1 MKISGQ
7 GNNNLN
13 HDFVNLGLANESK
26 VTMSMSHNGF
36 EFDYLSSRWTLNRD
50 VTVLVGFLD
59 SFVQPLQEDIRET
72 LVFYAETSSANHT
85 SNIAKQLSLYKN
97 LTGENDLTEKGF
109 ASFKNKVRKKDWYRV
124 SVVRGMIRQ
133 MRFLGLD
140 KHIDDAVFKL
150 TDQWT
155 LGGND
160 KGVAVLTLDPET
172 GPFSDLEFE
181 AIGLH
186 AAHRYAEGGLRTDE
200 YACLS
205 MFKASGRR
213 AVQIASIKCKDFSY
227 SSKYTGSLT
236 YVVLIPKAKVR
247 GGKFRSILK
256 PYALV
261 NAVAQVVELHIKEQ
275 TAKVENA
282 LGRKMTIEEK
292 GELPLF
298 IDVGTIEE
306 IQSINPNDMMDYLKS
321 ELPHI
326 KSSNLINKLNSAV
339 KKLKIISERTGEPLK
354 STSYRF
360 RYTLGTRAARE
371 GAGTLTIANL
381 LDHSDTQNVDVY
393 VANSPEHAIHIS
405 KIMNQPLARYA
416 SAFVGKL
423 VEDEAEANAENTGA
437 ARIPCREKG
446 CDVGS
451 CGSSSFCLDYA
462 PIACYLCPKFR
473 PWAHAPHQLILE
485 WLVEERER
493 LKADTNGDMQIVS
506 INDRAILAVCQV
518 IQLCRE
524 HNNG

>member
-1 MKISGQ
+1 MNQ
-7 GNNNLN
+7 
-13 HDFVNLGLANESK
+13 DFTNSGLANDSK
-26 VTMSMSHNGF
+26 VTISMSHNGF

-50 VTVLVGFLD
+50 VTVAVDFLD
-59 SFVQPLQEDIRET
+59 SFVHPLQEDIREA
-72 LVFYAETSSANHT
+72 LVFYAETSSAKHT
-85 SNIAKQLSLYKN
+85 ANIATHLKLYQTVTGQNN
-97 LTGENDLTEKGF
+97 LTEQGF
-109 ASFKNKVRKKDWYRV
+109 ASFKNGLPKNEWYKV
-124 SVVRGMIRQ
+124 SVVRGMLRQ

-150 TDQWT
+150 TDKWR

-186 AAHRYAEGGLRTDE
+186 AAHRYAEGELRIDE

-213 AVQIASIKCKDFSY
+213 ATQIASIKCRDFSY
-227 SSKYTGSLT
+227 SSKYTDAPM

-247 GGKFRSILK
+247 GGKFRSKLK

-261 NAVAQVVELHIKEQ
+261 NSVAQVIELHINEQ
-275 TAKVENA
+275 AAKVEDA
-282 LGRKMTIEEK
+282 LGRKMTLEEK

-298 IDVGTIEE
+298 IDVGTIKEV
-306 IQSINPNDMMDYLKS
+306 QSMAPNSLMDYLKS

-326 KSSNLINKLNSAV
+326 KTSNLTNKLNSAV

-354 STSYRF
+354 STGYRF

-381 LDHSDTQNVDVY
+381 LDHSDTQNVKVY
-393 VANSPEHAIHIS
+393 VANAPEHAVHIS

-416 SAFVGKL
+416 SAFAGKL
-423 VEDEAEANAENTGA
+423 VEGEDEANAENAGA
-437 ARIPCREKG
+437 ARIPCREKD

-451 CGSSSFCLDYA
+451 CGTNSFCQDYA

-473 PWAHAPHQLILE
+473 PWAHAPHHLILE

-493 LKADTNGDMQIVS
+493 LKVDTNDDMQIVT

-518 IQLCRE
+518 IQLCKE
-524 HNNG
+524 HNHG

>member
-1 MKISGQ
+1 MSPP
-7 GNNNLN
+7 
-13 HDFVNLGLANESK
+13 HCYK
-26 VTMSMSHNGF
+26 VA
-36 EFDYLSSRWTLNRD
+36 Y
-50 VTVLVGFLD
+50 
-59 SFVQPLQEDIRET
+59 
-72 LVFYAETSSANHT
+72 
-85 SNIAKQLSLYKN
+85 
-97 LTGENDLTEKGF
+97 
-109 ASFKNKVRKKDWYRV
+109 
-124 SVVRGMIRQ
+124 VRGFVRQ

-140 KHIDDAVFKL
+140 KHIDDAVFNL
-150 TDQWT
+150 FNQWR
-155 LGGND
+155 LSGND
-160 KGVAVLTLDPET
+160 KGGPVLTLDPEN

-186 AAHRYAEGGLRTDE
+186 AAHRYAEGNLSIDE

-205 MFKASGRR
+205 IFKASGRR

-227 SSKYTGSLT
+227 TAKYTGTPT
-236 YVVLIPKAKVR
+236 YVVLIPRAKVR

-261 NAVAQVVELHIKEQ
+261 NSVAQVVELHIKEQ
-275 TAKVENA
+275 TAKIEYA
-282 LGRKMTIEEK
+282 LGRKMTFEEK

-298 IDVGTIEE
+298 IDVDTIEE
-306 IQSINPNDMMDYLKS
+306 IQLIKPDDLMDYLKS

-326 KSSNLINKLNSAV
+326 KTSNLINHLNSAV

-354 STSYRF
+354 SNSYRF
-360 RYTLGTRAARE
+360 RYTLGTRASRE

-381 LDHSDTQNVDVY
+381 LDHSDTQNVQVY
-393 VANSPEHAIHIS
+393 VANSPEHAAQIN

-416 SAFVGKL
+416 SAFAGKL
-423 VEDEAEANAENTGA
+423 VENEEEANSENAGA
-437 ARIPCREKG
+437 ARIPCREKD

-451 CGSSSFCLDYA
+451 CGTSSFCQDYA

-473 PWAHAPHQLILE
+473 PWAHAPHHLILE

-493 LKADTNGDMQIVS
+493 LKVDTNGDMQIVS

-524 HNNG
+524 YNNV

>member
-1 MKISGQ
+1 M
-7 GNNNLN
+7 N
-13 HDFVNLGLANESK
+13 HDFVSFDLATDSK
-26 VTMSMSHNGF
+26 VTTCVSFNGF
-36 EFDYLSSRWTLNRD
+36 EFDYLSDRWSLNRN
-50 VTVLVGFLD
+50 VTVLVDFLD
-59 SFVQPLQEDIRET
+59 SFVLPLQENIRET
-72 LVFYAETSSANHT
+72 LVFYAETSSADHT
-85 SNIAKQLSLYKN
+85 SNIAKSLKLYQN
-97 LTGENDLTEKGF
+97 ITGENDLTEQGF
-109 ASFKNKVRKKDWYRV
+109 ASFKNKLPKKDWYKV
-124 SVVRGMIRQ
+124 SIVRGMIRQ

-140 KHIDDAVFKL
+140 KHIDDSVFKL
-150 TDQWT
+150 TDQWK

-181 AIGLH
+181 AISLH
-186 AAHRYAEGGLRTDE
+186 AAHRYAEGKLRDDE

-205 MFKASGRR
+205 MLKASGRR
-213 AVQIASIKCKDFSY
+213 PVQIASIKCKDFSY
-227 SSKYTGSLT
+227 SAKYTGSPM

-261 NAVAQVVELHIKEQ
+261 NSVAQVVEQHIKEQ
-275 TAKVENA
+275 TARVEYA

-298 IDVGTIEE
+298 IDVDVIEE
-306 IQSINPNDMMDYLKS
+306 IQSIGADSLRDYLKS

-326 KSSNLINKLNSAV
+326 KTSNLTRKLNGAI
-339 KKLKIISERTGEPLK
+339 KKLGIISERTGEPLK

-381 LDHSDTQNVDVY
+381 LDHSDTQNVHVY
-393 VANSPEHAIHIS
+393 VANTPEHAIHIS

-416 SAFVGKL
+416 SAFAGKL
-423 VEDEAEANAENTGA
+423 VEDEAEANAENAGA
-437 ARIPCREKG
+437 ARIPCREKD

-451 CGSSSFCLDYA
+451 CGTNSFCQDYA

-473 PWAHAPHQLILE
+473 PWAHAPHHLILE

-493 LKADTNGDMQIVS
+493 LKVDTNGDMQIVS

-524 HNNG
+524 YNND

>member
-1 MKISGQ
+1 M
-7 GNNNLN
+7 N
-13 HDFVNLGLANESK
+13 HYDVNFDFANESK
-26 VTMSMSHNGF
+26 VTTSVSHNGF

-50 VTVLVGFLD
+50 VTVSVEFLNLF
-59 SFVQPLQEDIRET
+59 SQPLQDDIRET

-85 SNIAKQLSLYKN
+85 SNIAKQLSLYQR
-97 LTGENDLTEKGF
+97 LTGESGLTEKGF
-109 ASFKNKVRKKDWYRV
+109 ASFKNKVPKKDWYKV
-124 SVVRGMIRQ
+124 SVVRGMLRQ
-133 MRFLGLD
+133 MRFLKLD
-140 KHIDDAVFKL
+140 KHIGDAVFKL
-150 TDQWT
+150 TDQWR

-181 AIGLH
+181 AIGLN
-186 AAHRYAEGGLRTDE
+186 AAHRYAEGRLRNDE

-205 MFKASGRR
+205 IFKASGRR
-213 AVQIASIKCKDFSY
+213 ATQIASIKCKDFSY
-227 SSKYTGSLT
+227 SSKYTGSPA
-236 YVVLIPKAKVR
+236 YVVQIPKAKVR

-261 NAVAQVVELHIKEQ
+261 NAVAQVIELHIEEQ

-282 LGRKMTIEEK
+282 LGRKMTLEEK

-298 IDVGTIEE
+298 VDVDTIEE
-306 IQSINPNDMMDYLKS
+306 IQSISSEAILDYLKS

-326 KSSNLINKLNSAV
+326 KTSNLTNKLNGAV

-381 LDHSDTQNVDVY
+381 LDHSDTQNVHVY
-393 VANSPEHAIHIS
+393 VANSPEHAIQIS
-405 KIMNQPLARYA
+405 QIMNQPLARYA
-416 SAFVGKL
+416 SAFAGKL
-423 VEDEAEANAENTGA
+423 VEDEDEANVENAGA
-437 ARIPCREKG
+437 ARIPCREKD

-451 CGSSSFCLDYA
+451 CGSNSFCQDYA

-473 PWAHAPHQLILE
+473 PWAHAPHHLILE

-493 LKADTNGDMQIVS
+493 LKVDTNGDMQIVS

-524 HNNG
+524 YSNG

>member
-1 MKISGQ
+1 MNQ
-7 GNNNLN
+7 N
-13 HDFVNLGLANESK
+13 FVGVGTANDSK
-26 VTMSMSHNGF
+26 VTISMSHNGF
-36 EFDYLSSRWTLNRD
+36 EFDYLSDRWTLNRN
-50 VTVLVGFLD
+50 VTLLVEFLNE
-59 SFVQPLQEDIRET
+59 FVQPIQEQIREV
-72 LVFYAETSSANHT
+72 LVFYAETSSANHA
-85 SNIAKQLSLYKN
+85 SNIAKSLKFY
-97 LTGENDLTEKGF
+97 LEITGENDLTEKGF
-109 ASFKNKVRKKDWYRV
+109 ASFKNKLPKKDWYRV

-150 TDQWT
+150 TDQWR
-155 LGGND
+155 LGGNE

-186 AAHRYAEGGLRTDE
+186 AAHRYAEGKLITEE

-213 AVQIASIKCKDFSY
+213 AEQIASIKCKDFSY
-227 SSKYTGSLT
+227 SAKYTGAPM

-247 GGKFRSILK
+247 GGKFRSVLK

-261 NAVAQVVELHIKEQ
+261 NSVAQVVEQHIQEQ
-275 TAKVENA
+275 TAKVEDA
-282 LGRKMTIEEK
+282 LGRKMTLEEK

-298 IDVGTIEE
+298 IDVGMIEE
-306 IQSINPNDMMDYLKS
+306 MQSINPDALMDYLKS
-321 ELPHI
+321 ELPHS
-326 KSSNLINKLNSAV
+326 KTSNLTNKLNSAV

-371 GAGTLTIANL
+371 GAGTLTIATL
-381 LDHSDTQNVDVY
+381 LDHSDTQNVHVY
-393 VANSPEHAIHIS
+393 VANAPEHAVHIS

-416 SAFVGKL
+416 SAFAGKL
-423 VEDEAEANAENTGA
+423 VEDEAEANAENAGA
-437 ARIPCREKG
+437 ARIPCREKE

-451 CGSSSFCLDYA
+451 CGSSSYCQDYA

-473 PWAHAPHQLILE
+473 PWANAPHHLILE

-493 LKADTNGDMQIVS
+493 LIADTNGDMQIVS

-524 HNNG
+524 HNDG

>member
-1 MKISGQ
+1 M
-7 GNNNLN
+7 N
-13 HDFVNLGLANESK
+13 HDFVNFDLATDSK
-26 VTMSMSHNGF
+26 VTTCISFNGF
-36 EFDYLSSRWTLNRD
+36 EFDYLSDRWTLNRN
-50 VTVLVGFLD
+50 VTILVNFLG
-59 SFVQPLQEDIRET
+59 SFVLPLQEDIRET
-72 LVFYAETSSANHT
+72 LVFYAETSSADHT
-85 SNIAKQLSLYKN
+85 SNIVKSLKLYQTI
-97 LTGENDLTEKGF
+97 TGQNDLTEQGF
-109 ASFKNKVRKKDWYRV
+109 ASFKNKLPKKDWYKV
-124 SVVRGMIRQ
+124 SIVRGMIRQ

-140 KHIDDAVFKL
+140 KNIDDAVFKL
-150 TDQWT
+150 TEQWK

-181 AIGLH
+181 AIGLN
-186 AAHRYAEGGLRTDE
+186 AAHRYAEGKLHVDE

-213 AVQIASIKCKDFSY
+213 PVQIASIKCKDFSY
-227 SSKYTGSLT
+227 SAKYTGSPM

-261 NAVAQVVELHIKEQ
+261 NSVAQVVEQHIKEQ
-275 TAKVENA
+275 TARVEYA
-282 LGRKMTIEEK
+282 LGRKMTTEEK

-298 IDVGTIEE
+298 IDVDVIEE
-306 IQSINPNDMMDYLKS
+306 IQSIGADSLIDYLKS

-326 KSSNLINKLNSAV
+326 KTSNLTRKLSGAI
-339 KKLKIISERTGEPLK
+339 KKLGIISERTGEPLK

-381 LDHSDTQNVDVY
+381 LDHADTQNVHVY
-393 VANSPEHAIHIS
+393 IANTPEHAVHIS

-416 SAFVGKL
+416 SAFAGKL
-423 VEDEAEANAENTGA
+423 VEDEAEANVENAGA
-437 ARIPCREKG
+437 ARIPCREKD

-451 CGSSSFCLDYA
+451 CGTNSFCQDYA

-473 PWAHAPHQLILE
+473 PWAHAPHHLILE

-493 LKADTNGDMQIVS
+493 LKVDTNGDMQIVS

-524 HNNG
+524 YNNG

>member
-1 MKISGQ
+1 MSGQ
-7 GNNNLN
+7 GKNNLN
-13 HDFVNLGLANESK
+13 HGFVNVDLANESK

-36 EFDYLSSRWTLNRD
+36 EFDYLSNRWTLNRD
-50 VTVLVGFLD
+50 VTVSLEFLD
-59 SFVQPLQEDIRET
+59 VFAQPLQEDIRET

-85 SNIAKQLSLYKN
+85 SNIAKQLSLYQRF
-97 LTGENDLTEKGF
+97 TGENGLTEKGF
-109 ASFKNKVRKKDWYRV
+109 ASFKNALPKKEWYKV
-124 SVVRGMIRQ
+124 SVVRGMLRQ

-150 TDQWT
+150 TDQWR

-160 KGVAVLTLDPET
+160 KGVAVLTLDPLT

-181 AIGLH
+181 AIGLN
-186 AAHRYAEGGLRTDE
+186 AAHRYAEGKLRTDE

-205 MFKASGRR
+205 MFKSSGRR
-213 AVQIASIKCKDFSY
+213 ATQIASIKCKDFSY
-227 SSKYTGSLT
+227 SSKYTGSPT

-261 NAVAQVVELHIKEQ
+261 NSVAQVIELHIKEQ
-275 TAKVENA
+275 TAKVEAA
-282 LGRKMTIEEK
+282 LGRKMTPEEQ

-298 IDVGTIEE
+298 TDARIIEE
-306 IQSINPNDMMDYLKS
+306 IQKIPPNNLMDYLKS

-326 KSSNLINKLNSAV
+326 KTSNLTNKLNSAV

-381 LDHSDTQNVDVY
+381 LDQADTQNVKIY
-393 VANSPEHAIHIS
+393 VANTPEHAVHIS

-416 SAFVGKL
+416 SAFAGKL
-423 VEDEAEANAENTGA
+423 VEDEDEANTENTGA
-437 ARIPCREKG
+437 ARIPCREKD

-451 CGSSSFCLDYA
+451 CGSSSFCQDYA

-473 PWAHAPHQLILE
+473 PWAHAPHHRILE

-493 LKADTNGDMQIVS
+493 LKVDTNGDMQIVS

-518 IQLCRE
+518 IQQCRE

>member
-1 MKISGQ
+1 M
-7 GNNNLN
+7 N
-13 HDFVNLGLANESK
+13 HYDVNFDFANESK
-26 VTMSMSHNGF
+26 VTTSVSHNGF

-50 VTVLVGFLD
+50 VTVLVEFLD
-59 SFVQPLQEDIRET
+59 SFERALQGDIRDT
-72 LVFYAETSSANHT
+72 LVYYAETSSAKHT
-85 SNIAKQLSLYKN
+85 QNIAVQLKLYLK
-97 LTGENDLTEKGF
+97 LSGENALTTKGF
-109 ASFKNKVRKKDWYRV
+109 ASFKNNLPKKEWYKV
-124 SVVRGMIRQ
+124 SIVRGMLRQ
-133 MRFLGLD
+133 MRFLKLD
-140 KHIDDAVFKL
+140 KHIDDEVFKL
-150 TDQWT
+150 TDQWR

-186 AAHRYAEGGLRTDE
+186 AAHRYAEGELGTDE

-213 AVQIASIKCKDFSY
+213 PVQIASIKCKDFSY
-227 SSKYTGSLT
+227 SSEYTGSPT

-261 NAVAQVVELHIKEQ
+261 NSVAQVVELHIEEQ

-282 LGRKMTIEEK
+282 LGRKMTLEEK

-298 IDVGTIEE
+298 VDVDTIEE
-306 IQSINPNDMMDYLKS
+306 IQSINSETILDYLKS

-326 KSSNLINKLNSAV
+326 KTSNLTNKLNGAV

-381 LDHSDTQNVDVY
+381 LDHSDTQNVHVY
-393 VANSPEHAIHIS
+393 VANSPEHAIQIS

-416 SAFVGKL
+416 SAFAGKL
-423 VEDEAEANAENTGA
+423 VEDEDEANAENTGA
-437 ARIPCREKG
+437 ARIPCREKD

-451 CGSSSFCLDYA
+451 CGSNSFCQDYA

-473 PWAHAPHQLILE
+473 PWAHAPHHLILE

-524 HNNG
+524 YNNG

>member
-1 MKISGQ
+1 M
-7 GNNNLN
+7 N
-13 HDFVNLGLANESK
+13 HDFVNFDLATDSK
-26 VTMSMSHNGF
+26 VTTCISFNGF
-36 EFDYLSSRWTLNRD
+36 EFDYLSDRWTLNRN
-50 VTVLVGFLD
+50 VTVLVDFLD
-59 SFVQPLQEDIRET
+59 SFVLPLQENIRET
-72 LVFYAETSSANHT
+72 LVFYAETSSAKHT
-85 SNIAKQLSLYKN
+85 QNIAVHLKLYQTI
-97 LTGENDLTEKGF
+97 TGQNDLTKQGF
-109 ASFKNKVRKKDWYRV
+109 ASFKNKLPKKDWYKV
-124 SVVRGMIRQ
+124 SIVRGMIRQ

-150 TDQWT
+150 TEQWK

-186 AAHRYAEGGLRTDE
+186 SAHRYAEGKLRDDE

-213 AVQIASIKCKDFSY
+213 PVQIASIKCKDFSY
-227 SSKYTGSLT
+227 SAKYTGT
-236 YVVLIPKAKVR
+236 PMYVVLIPKAKVR

-261 NAVAQVVELHIKEQ
+261 NSVAQVVEQHIKEQ
-275 TAKVENA
+275 TVKVEYA
-282 LGRKMTIEEK
+282 LGRKMTTEEK

-298 IDVGTIEE
+298 IDVDVIEE
-306 IQSINPNDMMDYLKS
+306 IQSIGADSLIDYLKS

-326 KSSNLINKLNSAV
+326 KTSNLTRKLSGTI
-339 KKLKIISERTGEPLK
+339 KRLGIISERTGEPLK

-381 LDHSDTQNVDVY
+381 LDHADTQNVHVY
-393 VANSPEHAIHIS
+393 IANTPEHAVHIS

-416 SAFVGKL
+416 SAFAGKL
-423 VEDEAEANAENTGA
+423 VEDEAEANAENAGA
-437 ARIPCREKG
+437 ARIPCREKD

-451 CGSSSFCLDYA
+451 CGTSSFCQDYA

-473 PWAHAPHQLILE
+473 PWAHAPHHLILE

-493 LKADTNGDMQIVS
+493 LKVDTDGDMQIVS

-524 HNNG
+524 YNNG

>member
-1 MKISGQ
+1 
-7 GNNNLN
+7 
-13 HDFVNLGLANESK
+13 
-26 VTMSMSHNGF
+26 MSHNGF
-36 EFDYLSSRWTLNRD
+36 EFDYLSDEWTLNRN
-50 VTVLVGFLD
+50 VTVQVDFLG
-59 SFVQPLQEDIRET
+59 SFVQPLQEDIRES
-72 LVFYAETSSANHT
+72 LVYFAEHNSA
-85 SNIAKQLSLYKN
+85 KYVQN
-97 LTGENDLTEKGF
+97 LINMLKVYLRESECDDFSEIGF
-109 ASFKNKVRKKDWYRV
+109 LSFKNKMSKPHQYKVAY
-124 SVVRGMIRQ
+124 VRGFMRQ

-150 TDQWT
+150 TDQWR
-155 LGGND
+155 LSGND

-186 AAHRYAEGGLRTDE
+186 SAHRYAEGELGTEE

-205 MFKASGRR
+205 MFKATGRR
-213 AVQIASIKCKDFSY
+213 AEQISSIKCKDFSY
-227 SSKYTGSLT
+227 SAKYTGSPT

-261 NAVAQVVELHIKEQ
+261 NSVAQVVELHIKEQ
-275 TAKVENA
+275 TAKVERV
-282 LGRKMTIEEK
+282 LGKKLTPEEK

-298 IDVGTIEE
+298 VDGDAFREMK
-306 IQSINPNDMMDYLKS
+306 SMHPDSLLDYLKS
-321 ELPHI
+321 ELPHY
-326 KSSNLINKLNSAV
+326 KTRNLTNMLSGAV

-381 LDHSDTQNVDVY
+381 LDHSDTQNVQVY
-393 VANSPEHAIHIS
+393 VTNSPEHAAQIS
-405 KIMNQPLARYA
+405 QIMNQPLARYA
-416 SAFVGKL
+416 SAFAGKL
-423 VEDEAEANAENTGA
+423 VEDEDEANAENAGA
-437 ARIPCREKG
+437 ARIPCREKD

-451 CGSSSFCLDYA
+451 CGTNSFCQDYA

-473 PWAHAPHQLILE
+473 PWAHAPHHLILE

>member
-1 MKISGQ
+1 MKIFGR
-7 GNNNLN
+7 GKNNLN
-13 HDFVNLGLANESK
+13 HDSVNFDFANESK
-26 VTMSMSHNGF
+26 VTISMSHNGF
-36 EFDYLSSRWTLNRD
+36 EFDFLSSRWTLNRD
-50 VTVLVGFLD
+50 VTVSVEFLD
-59 SFVQPLQEDIRET
+59 SFVQPLQNDIREV

-85 SNIAKQLSLYKN
+85 SNIAKQLKLYQTI
-97 LTGENDLTEKGF
+97 TGQNDLTEQGF
-109 ASFKNKVRKKDWYRV
+109 ASFKNALPKKEWYKV
-124 SVVRGMIRQ
+124 SVVRGMLRQ
-133 MRFLGLD
+133 MRFLGID
-140 KHIDDAVFKL
+140 NHIDDAVFKL
-150 TDQWT
+150 TDQWR

-172 GPFSDLEFE
+172 GPFSDLEFQ

-186 AAHRYAEGGLRTDE
+186 AAHRYAEGKLRTDE

-227 SSKYTGSLT
+227 SSKYTGSPA

-261 NAVAQVVELHIKEQ
+261 NSVAQIIELHIKEQ
-275 TAKVENA
+275 IAKVEA
-282 LGRKMTIEEK
+282 TLERKMTSEEK
-292 GELPLF
+292 SELPLF

-306 IQSINPNDMMDYLKS
+306 IQSIPPSSLMDYLKS

-326 KSSNLINKLNSAV
+326 KTSNLTNRLSSAV
-339 KKLKIISERTGEPLK
+339 KKLKVISERTGELLK
-354 STSYRF
+354 STGYRF

-371 GAGTLTIANL
+371 GAGILTLANL
-381 LDHSDTQNVDVY
+381 LDHADTQNVKVY
-393 VANSPEHAIHIS
+393 VANAPEHAVHIS

-416 SAFVGKL
+416 SAFAGKL
-423 VEDEAEANAENTGA
+423 VEDEEEANIENAGA
-437 ARIPCREKG
+437 ARIPCREKD

-451 CGSSSFCLDYA
+451 CGTNSFCQDYA

-473 PWAHAPHQLILE
+473 PWAHAPHHLILE

-493 LKADTNGDMQIVS
+493 LKVDTSGDMQIVS

-518 IQLCRE
+518 IQLCSE

>member
-1 MKISGQ
+1 MIIS
-7 GNNNLN
+7 L
-13 HDFVNLGLANESK
+13 K
-26 VTMSMSHNGF
+26 
-36 EFDYLSSRWTLNRD
+36 
-50 VTVLVGFLD
+50 LV
-59 SFVQPLQEDIRET
+59 SFP
-72 LVFYAETSSANHT
+72 S
-85 SNIAKQLSLYKN
+85 
-97 LTGENDLTEKGF
+97 
-109 ASFKNKVRKKDWYRV
+109 KNKMSPPHCYKVAY
-124 SVVRGMIRQ
+124 VRGFVRQ

-140 KHIDDAVFKL
+140 KHIDDAVFNL
-150 TDQWT
+150 FNQWR
-155 LGGND
+155 LSGND
-160 KGVAVLTLDPET
+160 KGGPVLTLDPEN

-186 AAHRYAEGGLRTDE
+186 AAHRYAEGNLSIDE

-205 MFKASGRR
+205 IFKASGRR

-227 SSKYTGSLT
+227 TAKYTGTPT
-236 YVVLIPKAKVR
+236 YVVLIPRAKVR

-261 NAVAQVVELHIKEQ
+261 NSVAQVVELHIKEQ
-275 TAKVENA
+275 TAKIEYA
-282 LGRKMTIEEK
+282 LGRKMTFEEK

-298 IDVGTIEE
+298 IDVDTIEE
-306 IQSINPNDMMDYLKS
+306 IQLIKPDDLMDYLKS

-326 KSSNLINKLNSAV
+326 KTSNLINHLNSAV

-354 STSYRF
+354 SNSYRF
-360 RYTLGTRAARE
+360 RYTLGTRASRE

-381 LDHSDTQNVDVY
+381 LDHSDTQNVQVY
-393 VANSPEHAIHIS
+393 VANSPEHAAQIN

-416 SAFVGKL
+416 SAFAGKL
-423 VEDEAEANAENTGA
+423 VENEEEANSENAGA
-437 ARIPCREKG
+437 ARIPCREKD

-451 CGSSSFCLDYA
+451 CGTSSFCQDYA

-473 PWAHAPHQLILE
+473 PWAHAPHHLILE

-493 LKADTNGDMQIVS
+493 LKVDTNGDMQIVS

-524 HNNG
+524 YNNV

>member
-1 MKISGQ
+1 M
-7 GNNNLN
+7 N
-13 HDFVNLGLANESK
+13 HNVVNFDLANDSK

-36 EFDYLSSRWTLNRD
+36 EFDYLSERWTLNRD
-50 VTVLVGFLD
+50 VTLSVGFLD

-85 SNIAKQLSLYKN
+85 SNIAKQLRFYQKI
-97 LTGENDLTEKGF
+97 TGQNDLTEQGF
-109 ASFKNKVRKKDWYRV
+109 ASFKNGAPKNKWYRI
-124 SVVRGMIRQ
+124 SVLRGMIRQ
-133 MRFLGLD
+133 MRYLGLD

-150 TDQWT
+150 TDQWC

-186 AAHRYAEGGLRTDE
+186 AAYRYAEGKLSVDE

-205 MFKASGRR
+205 IFKASGRR

-227 SSKYTGSLT
+227 SAKYTGTPT
-236 YVVLIPKAKVR
+236 YVVLIPRAKIR

-261 NAVAQVVELHIKEQ
+261 NSVAQIVELHIKEQ
-275 TAKVENA
+275 TAKVESA
-282 LGRKMTIEEK
+282 LGRKMTSEEK

-298 IDVGTIEE
+298 IDVGTIKE
-306 IQSINPNDMMDYLKS
+306 IQLITPDALMDYLKS
-321 ELPHI
+321 ELLHI
-326 KSSNLINKLNSAV
+326 KTNNLINHLNSAV
-339 KKLKIISERTGEPLK
+339 KKLKIISERTGNPLK

-360 RYTLGTRAARE
+360 RYTLGTRASRE

-381 LDHSDTQNVDVY
+381 LDHSDTQNVQVY
-393 VANSPEHAIHIS
+393 VANSPEHAAQIN

-416 SAFVGKL
+416 SAFAGKL
-423 VEDEAEANAENTGA
+423 VEDEDEANVENVGA
-437 ARIPCREKG
+437 ARIPCREKD

-451 CGSSSFCLDYA
+451 CGTNSFCQDYA

-473 PWAHAPHQLILE
+473 PWAHAPHHLILE

-518 IQLCRE
+518 IQLSRE

>member
-1 MKISGQ
+1 M
-7 GNNNLN
+7 N
-13 HDFVNLGLANESK
+13 HDFVNFDLATDSK
-26 VTMSMSHNGF
+26 VTTCISFNGF
-36 EFDYLSSRWTLNRD
+36 EFDCLSDRWTLNRN
-50 VTVLVGFLD
+50 VTVLVDFLD
-59 SFVQPLQEDIRET
+59 SFVLPLQEDIRET
-72 LVFYAETSSANHT
+72 LVFYAETSSAKHT
-85 SNIAKQLSLYKN
+85 QNIAVHLKLYQTI
-97 LTGENDLTEKGF
+97 TGQNDLTEQGF
-109 ASFKNKVRKKDWYRV
+109 ASFKNKLPKKDWYKV
-124 SVVRGMIRQ
+124 SIVRGMIRQ

-150 TDQWT
+150 TDQWK

-186 AAHRYAEGGLRTDE
+186 AAHRYAEGKLHVDE

-213 AVQIASIKCKDFSY
+213 PVQVASIKCKDFSY
-227 SSKYTGSLT
+227 SAKYTGSPM

-261 NAVAQVVELHIKEQ
+261 NSVAQVVEQHIKEQ
-275 TAKVENA
+275 TVRVEYA
-282 LGRKMTIEEK
+282 LGRKMTTEEK

-298 IDVGTIEE
+298 IDVDVIEE
-306 IQSINPNDMMDYLKS
+306 IQSIGANPLIDYLKS

-326 KSSNLINKLNSAV
+326 KTSNLTRKLNGAI
-339 KKLKIISERTGEPLK
+339 KKLGIISERTGEPLK

-371 GAGTLTIANL
+371 GAGTITIANL
-381 LDHSDTQNVDVY
+381 LDHADTQNVHVY
-393 VANSPEHAIHIS
+393 VANTPEHAVHIS

-416 SAFVGKL
+416 SAFAGKL
-423 VEDEAEANAENTGA
+423 VEDEAEANAENAGA
-437 ARIPCREKG
+437 ARIPCREKD

-451 CGSSSFCLDYA
+451 CGTNSFCQDYA

-473 PWAHAPHQLILE
+473 PWAHAPHHLILE

-493 LKADTNGDMQIVS
+493 LKVDTNGDMQIVS

-524 HNNG
+524 YNNG

>member
-1 MKISGQ
+1 M
-7 GNNNLN
+7 N
-13 HDFVNLGLANESK
+13 HDFVNFDLATDSK
-26 VTMSMSHNGF
+26 VTTCISFNGF
-36 EFDYLSSRWTLNRD
+36 EFDYLSDRWTLNRN
-50 VTVLVGFLD
+50 VTVLVDFLD
-59 SFVQPLQEDIRET
+59 SFVLPLQEDIRET
-72 LVFYAETSSANHT
+72 LVFYAETSSAKHT
-85 SNIAKQLSLYKN
+85 QNIAVHLKLYQTI
-97 LTGENDLTEKGF
+97 TGQNDLTEQGF
-109 ASFKNKVRKKDWYRV
+109 ASFKNKLPKKDWYKV
-124 SVVRGMIRQ
+124 SIVRGMIRQ

-150 TDQWT
+150 TDQWK

-186 AAHRYAEGGLRTDE
+186 AAHRYAEGKLHDDE

-213 AVQIASIKCKDFSY
+213 PVQIASIKCKDFSY
-227 SSKYTGSLT
+227 SAKYTGSPM

-247 GGKFRSILK
+247 GGKFRCILK

-261 NAVAQVVELHIKEQ
+261 NSVAQVVEQHIKEQ
-275 TAKVENA
+275 TVRVEYA
-282 LGRKMTIEEK
+282 LGRKMTTEEK

-298 IDVGTIEE
+298 IDVDVIEE
-306 IQSINPNDMMDYLKS
+306 IQSIGADSLIDYLKS

-326 KSSNLINKLNSAV
+326 KTSNLTRKLSGAI
-339 KKLKIISERTGEPLK
+339 KKLGIISERTGEPLK

-381 LDHSDTQNVDVY
+381 LDHADTQNVHVY
-393 VANSPEHAIHIS
+393 TANTPEHAVYIS

-416 SAFVGKL
+416 SAFAGKL
-423 VEDEAEANAENTGA
+423 VEDEAEANAENAGA
-437 ARIPCREKG
+437 ARIPCREKD

-451 CGSSSFCLDYA
+451 CGTSCFCQDYA

-473 PWAHAPHQLILE
+473 PWAHAPHHLILE

-493 LKADTNGDMQIVS
+493 LKVDTNGDMQIVS

-524 HNNG
+524 YNNG

>member
-1 MKISGQ
+1 MNQEFVSI
-7 GNNNLN
+7 NL
-13 HDFVNLGLANESK
+13 LANDSK
-26 VTMSMSHNGF
+26 VTTCMSSSGF
-36 EFDYLSSRWTLNRD
+36 EFDYLSDQWTLNRD
-50 VTVLVGFLD
+50 VTAKVGFLD

-72 LVFYAETSSANHT
+72 LVYFAEYNAPKYVN
-85 SNIAKQLSLYKN
+85 N
-97 LTGENDLTEKGF
+97 LISMLKVYLTKSGCDEFSQIGF
-109 ASFKNKVRKKDWYRV
+109 LSFKNKMPKHLLYKVAY
-124 SVVRGMIRQ
+124 VRGFIRQ

-150 TDQWT
+150 TDQWR

-160 KGVAVLTLDPET
+160 KGIAVLTLDPLT

-186 AAHRYAEGGLRTDE
+186 AAHRYAEGELITDE

-213 AVQIASIKCKDFSY
+213 PVQIASIKCKDFSY
-227 SSKYTGSLT
+227 SAKYTST
-236 YVVLIPKAKVR
+236 PMYVVLIPKAKVH
-247 GGKFRSILK
+247 GGKFRSHFK

-261 NAVAQVVELHIKEQ
+261 NSVAQIVEKHIKEQ
-275 TAKVENA
+275 TAKVESA

-298 IDVGTIEE
+298 IDVDTIDE
-306 IQSINPNDMMDYLKS
+306 IQSLTPDSMMDYLKS

-326 KSSNLINKLNSAV
+326 KTSNLTNKLNRAV
-339 KKLKIISERTGEPLK
+339 NKLNIISERTGEPLK

-381 LDHSDTQNVDVY
+381 LDHSDTQNVHVY
-393 VANSPEHAIHIS
+393 VANTPEHAVHITR
-405 KIMNQPLARYA
+405 IMNQPLARYA
-416 SAFVGKL
+416 SAFAGKL
-423 VEDEAEANAENTGA
+423 VEDEDEANLENAGA
-437 ARIPCREKG
+437 ARIPCREKD
-446 CDVGS
+446 CDIGS
-451 CGSSSFCLDYA
+451 CGTSSFCQDYA
-462 PIACYLCPKFR
+462 PIACYLCPKFL
-473 PWAHAPHQLILE
+473 PWAHAPHHLILE

-506 INDRAILAVCQV
+506 INDRVILAVCQV

>member
-1 MKISGQ
+1 M
-7 GNNNLN
+7 NFD
-13 HDFVNLGLANESK
+13 HANDSK
-26 VTMSMSHNGF
+26 VTTSISHNGF
-36 EFDYLSSRWTLNRD
+36 EFDYLSDRWTLNRD
-50 VTVLVGFLD
+50 VTVSVDFLD
-59 SFVQPLQEDIRET
+59 SFIQPLQENIRET
-72 LVFYAETSSANHT
+72 LVYYAEISSAKHT
-85 SNIAKQLSLYKN
+85 ANIAIVLKLYQKI
-97 LTGENDLTEKGF
+97 TGQNDLTEQGF
-109 ASFKNKVRKKDWYRV
+109 VSFKNGLPKKNWYKV
-124 SVVRGMIRQ
+124 SILRGMIRQ
-133 MRFLGLD
+133 MRYLGLD

-150 TDQWT
+150 TDQWR

-186 AAHRYAEGGLRTDE
+186 AAHRYAEGKLRVDE

-227 SSKYTGSLT
+227 TAKYTGAPT
-236 YVVLIPKAKVR
+236 YVVLIPRAKVR

-261 NAVAQVVELHIKEQ
+261 NSVAQVVELHIKEQ
-275 TAKVENA
+275 TAKIEYA
-282 LGRKMTIEEK
+282 LGRKMTSEEK

-298 IDVGTIEE
+298 IDVDTIEE
-306 IQSINPNDMMDYLKS
+306 IQLINPDALMDYLKS

-326 KSSNLINKLNSAV
+326 KTSNLINHLNSAV

-360 RYTLGTRAARE
+360 RYTLGTRASRE

-381 LDHSDTQNVDVY
+381 LDHSDTQNVQVY
-393 VANSPEHAIHIS
+393 VANSPEHAVQIN

-416 SAFVGKL
+416 SAFAGKL
-423 VEDEAEANAENTGA
+423 VEDEDEANAENAGA
-437 ARIPCREKG
+437 ARIPCREKD

-451 CGSSSFCLDYA
+451 CGTSSFCQDYA

-473 PWAHAPHQLILE
+473 PWAHAPHHLILE

-493 LKADTNGDMQIVS
+493 LKVDTNGDMQIVS

-518 IQLCRE
+518 IQLCGE
-524 HNNG
+524 YNNG

>member
-1 MKISGQ
+1 MKNSGQ
-7 GNNNLN
+7 GRNNLIHKDKN
-13 HDFVNLGLANESK
+13 LDFASESK
-26 VTMSMSHNGF
+26 VTILMSHDNF
-36 EFDYLSSRWTLNRD
+36 EFDSLSNRWILNRNI
-50 VTVLVGFLD
+50 TVSMKFLD
-59 SFVQPLQEDIRET
+59 SFVQPLQNDILET
-72 LVFYAETSSANHT
+72 LGFYAQTLSASHT
-85 SNIAKQLSLYKN
+85 SNIAKQLNLYQK
-97 LTGENDLTEKGF
+97 LTGENSLTTKGF
-109 ASFKNKVRKKDWYRV
+109 ASFKNKLPKEEWYKV
-124 SVVRGMIRQ
+124 SIVRGMIRQ
-133 MRFLGLD
+133 MRFLNLD
-140 KHIDDAVFKL
+140 KHIDDTVFKL
-150 TDQWT
+150 TEQWR

-186 AAHRYAEGGLRTDE
+186 AAHRYAEGRLRTDE

-227 SSKYTGSLT
+227 SSKYTGSAM

-261 NAVAQVVELHIKEQ
+261 NSVAQVVELHIKEQ
-275 TAKVENA
+275 TAKVEA
-282 LGRKMTIEEK
+282 VLGRKMTSEEK

-298 IDVGTIEE
+298 IDADIFDE
-306 IQSINPNDMMDYLKS
+306 IQSINPDALMDYLKS

-326 KSSNLINKLNSAV
+326 KSSNLISKLNSAV

-360 RYTLGTRAARE
+360 RYTLGTRAAKE
-371 GAGTLTIANL
+371 GAGSLTIANL
-381 LDHSDTQNVDVY
+381 LDHADTQNVGVY
-393 VANSPEHAIHIS
+393 VSNTPEHAVHIS
-405 KIMNQPLARYA
+405 RIMNQPLARYA
-416 SAFVGKL
+416 SAFAGKL
-423 VEDEAEANAENTGA
+423 VKDEEEANAENTGG

-451 CGSSSFCLDYA
+451 CGSSRFCQDYA

-473 PWAHAPHQLILE
+473 PWAHAPHHLILE

-493 LKADTNGDMQIVS
+493 LKTDTNGDMQIVS

-518 IQLCRE
+518 IELCRE
-524 HNNG
+524 HNDG

>member
-1 MKISGQ
+1 M
-7 GNNNLN
+7 N
-13 HDFVNLGLANESK
+13 HDFVSFGLANDSK
-26 VTMSMSHNGF
+26 VTTSLSHNGF
-36 EFDYLSSRWTLNRD
+36 EFDYLSDRWTLNRN
-50 VTVLVGFLD
+50 VTVQVGFLD
-59 SFVQPLQEDIRET
+59 SFLQPLQEDIRDT

-85 SNIAKQLSLYKN
+85 SNIAKTLRFYQEV
-97 LTGENDLTEKGF
+97 TGENDLSEQGF
-109 ASFKNKVRKKDWYRV
+109 ASFKNKLPKKDWYKV
-124 SVVRGMIRQ
+124 SIVRGMIRQ
-133 MRFLGLD
+133 MRYLGLD
-140 KHIDDAVFKL
+140 EHVDDAVFKL
-150 TDQWT
+150 TDQWR

-186 AAHRYAEGGLRTDE
+186 AAHRYAEGKLKTDQ

-213 AVQIASIKCKDFSY
+213 AEQIASIKCKDFSY
-227 SSKYTGSLT
+227 TAKYTGAPT

-261 NAVAQVVELHIKEQ
+261 NSVAQVVELHIKEL
-275 TAKVENA
+275 TAKVEGA
-282 LGRKMTIEEK
+282 LGRKMTLEEK

-306 IQSINPNDMMDYLKS
+306 IQSMNPDSLLDYLKS

-326 KSSNLINKLNSAV
+326 KSSNLVNKLNSAV
-339 KKLKIISERTGEPLK
+339 NKLKIISERTGQPLK

-381 LDHSDTQNVDVY
+381 LDHSDTQNVQVY
-393 VANSPEHAIHIS
+393 VANSPEHAVQIS

-416 SAFVGKL
+416 SAFAGKL
-423 VEDEAEANAENTGA
+423 VEDEDEANAENAGA
-437 ARIPCREKG
+437 ARIPCREKD

-451 CGSSSFCLDYA
+451 CGTNSFCQDYA

-473 PWAHAPHQLILE
+473 PWAHAPHHLILE

>member
-1 MKISGQ
+1 M
-7 GNNNLN
+7 N
-13 HDFVNLGLANESK
+13 HDFVNFDLATESK
-26 VTMSMSHNGF
+26 VTTCISFNGF
-36 EFDYLSSRWTLNRD
+36 EFDYLSDRWTLNRN
-50 VTVLVGFLD
+50 VTVLVDFLD
-59 SFVQPLQEDIRET
+59 SFVLPLQEDIRET
-72 LVFYAETSSANHT
+72 LVFYAETSSAKHT
-85 SNIAKQLSLYKN
+85 QNIAAHLKLYQTI
-97 LTGENDLTEKGF
+97 TGQNDLTEQGF
-109 ASFKNKVRKKDWYRV
+109 ASFKNKLPKKDWYKV
-124 SVVRGMIRQ
+124 SIVRGMVRQ

-150 TDQWT
+150 TDQWK

-186 AAHRYAEGGLRTDE
+186 AAHRYAEGKLHVDE

-213 AVQIASIKCKDFSY
+213 PVQVASIKCKDFSY
-227 SSKYTGSLT
+227 SAKYTGSPM

-261 NAVAQVVELHIKEQ
+261 NSVAQVVEQHIKEQ
-275 TAKVENA
+275 TARVEYA
-282 LGRKMTIEEK
+282 LGRKMTTEEK

-298 IDVGTIEE
+298 IDVDVIEE
-306 IQSINPNDMMDYLKS
+306 IQSIGADSLIDYLKS

-326 KSSNLINKLNSAV
+326 KMSNLTRKLSGAI
-339 KKLKIISERTGEPLK
+339 KKLGIISERTGEPLK

-381 LDHSDTQNVDVY
+381 LDHADTQNVHVY
-393 VANSPEHAIHIS
+393 IANTPEHAVHIS

-416 SAFVGKL
+416 SAFAGKL
-423 VEDEAEANAENTGA
+423 VEDEAEANAENAGA
-437 ARIPCREKG
+437 ARIPCREKD

-451 CGSSSFCLDYA
+451 CGTNSFCQDYA

-473 PWAHAPHQLILE
+473 PWAHAPHHLILE

-493 LKADTNGDMQIVS
+493 LKVDTNGDMQIVS

-524 HNNG
+524 YNNG

>member
-1 MKISGQ
+1 M
-7 GNNNLN
+7 N
-13 HDFVNLGLANESK
+13 HHHVNFDFDNESK
-26 VTMSMSHNGF
+26 VTTCISYNGF
-36 EFDYLSSRWTLNRD
+36 EFNYLSDRWTLNRD
-50 VTVLVGFLD
+50 VMVLVDFLD
-59 SFVQPLQEDIRET
+59 LFIQPLQEDIREI
-72 LVFYAETSSANHT
+72 LVFYAETSSAKHT
-85 SNIAKQLSLYKN
+85 QNISVQLKLYQTI
-97 LTGENDLTEKGF
+97 TGQNDLTEQGF
-109 ASFKNKVRKKDWYRV
+109 ASFKNALPKKEWYKV
-124 SVVRGMIRQ
+124 SVVRGMLRQ
-133 MRFLGLD
+133 MRYLGLD

-150 TDQWT
+150 TDQWS

-172 GPFSDLEFE
+172 GPFSDLEFQ

-186 AAHRYAEGGLRTDE
+186 AAHRYAEGTLRTDE

-213 AVQIASIKCKDFSY
+213 PVQIASIKCKDFSY
-227 SSKYTGSLT
+227 STKYTGSPT
-236 YVVLIPKAKVR
+236 YVVLIPRAKVR

-261 NAVAQVVELHIKEQ
+261 NSVAQVVELHIKEQ
-275 TAKVENA
+275 TAKVEAA
-282 LGRKMTIEEK
+282 LGRKMTFEEK

-298 IDVGTIEE
+298 IDVGTTVE
-306 IQSINPNDMMDYLKS
+306 IQSIPPDSLMNYLKS

-326 KSSNLINKLNSAV
+326 KTNNLTSKLNSAV
-339 KKLKIISERTGEPLK
+339 KKLKVISERTGESLK

-371 GAGTLTIANL
+371 GAGILTIANL
-381 LDHSDTQNVDVY
+381 LDQSDTQNVKVY
-393 VANSPEHAIHIS
+393 VANAPEHAVHIS

-416 SAFVGKL
+416 SAFAGKL
-423 VEDEAEANAENTGA
+423 VEDEAEANTENAGA
-437 ARIPCREKG
+437 ARIPCREKD
-446 CDVGS
+446 CEVGS
-451 CGSSSFCLDYA
+451 CGSSSFCQDYA

-473 PWAHAPHQLILE
+473 PWAHAPHHLILE

-493 LKADTNGDMQIVS
+493 LKVDANGDMQIVA
-506 INDRAILAVCQV
+506 INDNAILAVCQV